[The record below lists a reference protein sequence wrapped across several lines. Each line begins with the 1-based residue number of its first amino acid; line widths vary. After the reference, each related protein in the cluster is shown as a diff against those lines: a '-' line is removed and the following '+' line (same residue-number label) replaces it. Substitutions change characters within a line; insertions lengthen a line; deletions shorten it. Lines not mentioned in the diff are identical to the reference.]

1 MVGVQQHAAGG
12 EQLAGL
18 GVEPGEF
25 GGRQPVQRGGRE
37 QRRGPF
43 AGEGLARFGDP
54 FGPAWIGEVALH
66 HADPFGETGQRR
78 TRDLQQH
85 DVGVQRH
92 HPRRREAF
100 EQAPAEGARAA
111 GGVDGG
117 EAPVA
122 AEEVFEQLEHRLVA
136 LLALADVALL
146 LAVPAF
152 EERHDL
158 LGCGHLSSWGACPVE
173 SGVLCFEGYGERD
186 VPSPR

>member
-1 MVGVQQHAAGG
+1 MLPGQFRESRPASVVAHVVGVQQHAAGG

-66 HADPFGETGQRR
+66 HADPLGETGQRR

-100 EQAPAEGARAA
+100 EQAPAEGAWPQAA
-111 GGVDGG
+111 SM
-117 EAPVA
+117 
-122 AEEVFEQLEHRLVA
+122 
-136 LLALADVALL
+136 
-146 LAVPAF
+146 AVKRPS
-152 EERHDL
+152 RPKR
-158 LGCGHLSSWGACPVE
+158 SSSNWNIA
-173 SGVLCFEGYGERD
+173 S
-186 VPSPR
+186 